1 MADIVQNKM
10 SSVLG
15 DLARPTKFK
24 CMILPP
30 AGLSLGNESS
40 NLKIAEYL
48 DFFITSTSFPGST
61 LESKGV
67 AFHGIE
73 VPVPVN
79 LKKETE
85 WRGTFY
91 VDEDLNIRKFFED
104 WQKRSTGETTGGNTP
119 NAKNERFGN
128 IHIYQLDFDM
138 EKETRVLSLWNV
150 APKDVGQISLSYSD
164 VGQVETFEVSFE
176 MSYYSWDDF
185 NGTVS
190 KEGMASFLRNLT
202 SGFAQSAIGSILGPI
217 KRTANSLLN
226 SAVNTAYTSVKDF
239 IYRW

>member
-1 MADIVQNKM
+1 MADIIQNKM

-30 AGLSLGNESS
+30 AGLSLGKESS

-48 DFFITSTSFPGST
+48 DFFVTSTSFPGTT
-61 LESKGV
+61 LESKEV
-67 AFHGIE
+67 AFHGIN

-104 WQKRSTGETTGGNTP
+104 WQKRSLGVTTGGNTP
-119 NAKNERFGN
+119 NGKNERFGN
-128 IHIYQLDFDM
+128 IHLYQLDFDM
-138 EKETRVLSLWNV
+138 KKETRVLSLWTV
-150 APKDVGQISLSYSD
+150 APKEVGQISLSYSD
-164 VGQVETFEVSFE
+164 LGQVETFEVTFE

-185 NGTVS
+185 VGSAS
-190 KEGMASFLRNLT
+190 KEGMVSFLRNLT
-202 SGFAQSAIGSILGPI
+202 SGFANSAIGSLLGTVKKTASSFLDSAANKAYSSI
-217 KRTANSLLN
+217 KEL
-226 SAVNTAYTSVKDF
+226 
-239 IYRW
+239 IYKW